1 MTPEEMYQMLKPVQ
15 EKKGYYFNPD
25 KALVMDILEGVITN
39 KERYGYGSCPCRL
52 ATGRRELDKD
62 IICPCAFRQ
71 EDVEKYERCYC
82 LLYIS
87 QQAFEGERGYPEVI
101 PERWLRK

>member
-1 MTPEEMYQMLKPVQ
+1 MTPEQMYDIIRPVQ

-25 KALVMDILEGVITN
+25 FDWVIDVLAGVLAN

-52 ATGRRELDKD
+52 ATGDREKDKA
-62 IICPCAFRQ
+62 IVCPCLFRD
-71 EDVEKYERCYC
+71 EDVAKYGRCYC
-82 LLYIS
+82 LLYVS
-87 QQAFEGERGYPEVI
+87 RDAAEGRCRIPESI